1 MKDSLSPPA
10 FIKGEMSSWPKE
22 VLAYTDGASRG
33 NPGPSSFGL
42 SVLDSKG
49 KVIFEEAKCLGKKT
63 NNEAEYS
70 AIERILELAL
80 MNQVEKLTLKTDS
93 ELAVRQITGRYK
105 VKSKSLKTIYKK
117 CLERIK
123 QIPHFKIVHVLR
135 EQNERADE
143 LANLALDEL

>member
-1 MKDSLSPPA
+1 MKNAASSPV
-10 FIKGEMSSWPKE
+10 FSKGKMSSWPKE

-49 KVIFEEAKCLGKKT
+49 KVIFEEAQCLGKKT

-70 AIERILELAL
+70 AIGRVLELAL

-93 ELAVRQITGRYK
+93 ELAVRQIGGRYK
-105 VKSKSLKTIYKK
+105 VKSKNLKNIYKK
-117 CLERIK
+117 CLERIEK
-123 QIPHFKIVHVLR
+123 IPHFKMVHVLR
-135 EQNERADE
+135 EQNQRADE